1 MKGIY
6 AYTDLKT
13 GEIVYVGKDSN
24 IDKKIRHKT
33 HLRPSA
39 YNKQPFNRVIQN
51 NPDRYE
57 YEIICQYENLSDAEL
72 NWFECIEIMKHK
84 FLYGERPKFNF
95 TVGGDGNTGLKHTEE
110 TKRKISKANKGN
122 THSEETRKKM
132 SESSKG
138 IFHSEETKK
147 KMSESKKGEN
157 NPNYGKTFS
166 KEHKKKISESLKGHN
181 TSEET
186 KRKISESNKGNT
198 HSEESKQ
205 KMSEDRNNSG
215 YLNVGKTK
223 HKTCKQ
229 GFIWRYRYYEN
240 GKPKTIYSTDIK
252 KLEQKVKVKGLKW
265 LKFKE
270 D

>member
-6 AYTDLKT
+6 QYKDLKT
-13 GEIVYVGKDSN
+13 EDIVYVGKDSN
-24 IDKKIRHKT
+24 IDKNVRYKT

-51 NPDRYE
+51 NPERYE
-57 YEIICQYENLSDAEL
+57 YQVICQYEKLSDDEL
-72 NWFECIEIMKHK
+72 NWFECMEIMKHK

-110 TKRKISKANKGN
+110 TKRKISESNKGN
-122 THSEETRKKM
+122 THSEETRK
-132 SESSKG
+132 
-138 IFHSEETKK
+138 
-147 KMSESKKGEN
+147 
-157 NPNYGKTFS
+157 
-166 KEHKKKISESLKGHN
+166 
-181 TSEET
+181 
-186 KRKISESNKGNT
+186 
-198 HSEESKQ
+198 

-240 GKPKTIYSTDIK
+240 GKPKSITSTDIE
-252 KLEQKVKVKGLKW
+252 KLEEKVKSKGLNGLN
-265 LKFKE
+265 LKRRIKS
-270 D
+270 